1 MSDASLAHASADA
14 EQPAASPGF
23 STEIREVAITMPDGV
38 RLAATLY
45 LPPDAGTVQVPVVLE
60 YLPYRKDDSAGR
72 NLELNS
78 YLTRRGIAGAR
89 VDIRGTGNSE
99 GELPEGEYTEQEQRD
114 AETVIAWLAD
124 QPWCTGS
131 VGMWGI
137 SWGGFNSIQIAM
149 RQPPPPALKA
159 IIAVEASDDMFHD
172 DVHYIDGLLHLDE
185 YSVMIDQ
192 LNMLPPSPA
201 YPLDEDVL
209 ARRFDSE
216 PWLLAWLG
224 QQQDGPYWLRHSLR
238 TDYSRLT
245 IPAFLITGWW
255 DGYRDSVF
263 RMTRNAHAPVRAL
276 IGPWNHTWPHQAVP
290 GPPVEWRAHAVRWW
304 EHWLKGIDTGMLAE
318 PMAEVYV
325 QTWRPPD
332 PDLTELPGHWRSEDA
347 LPPARTRYDV
357 LYCGPGRTLADEPGP
372 PESQQL
378 RYVPSAG
385 VEAGHWWG
393 ELTVDQRGADAY
405 SLTFDSAP
413 LAEDLEIL
421 GFCQVD
427 IHGGADASPLNWFAR
442 LSDVAPDGTTTLVA
456 GGGRSDRPDALR
468 DPARPIPGPGGAGTE
483 PQPDWLPLQLHACS
497 WVFSRGHRIR
507 LAISNAMW
515 PMIWPTPHPAT
526 ATVRLGQ
533 TGTRLALPVVPA
545 TGPKELPAPVF
556 GEFEP
561 AEELEGVNSWG
572 DVLPVRWT
580 LVRDDKGVASIS
592 WRGTAGNEFAWGRVI
607 DEEYLRYEVDDERPA
622 QASARGEA
630 RTEVHLPDRLLI
642 FSSVLDLDGDADS
655 LRYRFRRE
663 LRRDGVLIR
672 QRSWERRFR
681 RDGH

>member
-1 MSDASLAHASADA
+1 MTDV
-14 EQPAASPGF
+14 P
-23 STEIREVAITMPDGV
+23 TTVIREARIPMPDGV
-38 RLAATLY
+38 SLAATLY
-45 LPPDAGTVQVPVVLE
+45 LPGGTETTPVPVVLE
-60 YLPYRKDDSAGR
+60 YLPYRKDDSVGR
-72 NLELNS
+72 NLELNG

-89 VDIRGTGNSE
+89 VDIRGTGNS
-99 GELPEGEYTEQEQRD
+99 GGDLPAGEYTEQEQLD
-114 AETVIAWLAD
+114 AEVVIAWLAD

-159 IIAVEASDDMFHD
+159 IIACEASDDMFHD

-192 LNMLPPSPA
+192 LNMLPPAPE
-201 YPLDEDVL
+201 YPLDEEVL

-216 PWLLAWLG
+216 PWLMTWLG
-224 QQQDGPYWLRHSLR
+224 QQQDGPYWRRNSLR
-238 TDYSRLT
+238 TDYSRLKV
-245 IPAFLITGWW
+245 PAFLITGWW

-263 RMTRNAHAPVRAL
+263 RMAGSAHAPVRAL
-276 IGPWNHTWPHQAVP
+276 IGPWNHTWPHHAVP
-290 GPPVEWRAHAVRWW
+290 GPAVEWRAHAVRWW
-304 EHWLKGIDTGMLAE
+304 DHWLKGIDTGLLDE
-318 PMAEVYV
+318 PMADVYV

-332 PDLTELPGHWRSEDA
+332 PDLTELPGYWRTETA
-347 LPPARTRYDV
+347 LPPERTCRQV
-357 LYCGPGRTLADEPGP
+357 LYCGAERTLSAEPGP
-372 PESQQL
+372 DESVQL

-385 VEAGHWWG
+385 IEAGHWWG

-421 GFCQVD
+421 GFCQVE

-442 LSDVAPDGTTTLVA
+442 VSDVAPDGTTTLVA
-456 GGGRSDRPDALR
+456 GGGRSDRPDPLR
-468 DPARPIPGPGGAGTE
+468 DPAAPEPGPSGAGAE

-497 WVFSRGHRIR
+497 WVFPRGHRIR

-526 ATVRLGQ
+526 STVRLGP

-545 TGPKELPAPVF
+545 ESRPVPVF
-556 GEFEP
+556 GDFEA
-561 AEELEGVNSWG
+561 AEELDGVSSWG
-572 DVLPVRWT
+572 DVLPVRWN
-580 LVRDDKGVASIS
+580 LVRDDHGTASIS
-592 WRGTAGNEFAWGRVI
+592 WRGTAGNVFGWGKVI
-607 DEEYLRYEVDDERPA
+607 DEEYLRYEVDDDRPA
-622 QASARGEA
+622 EASARGEA
-630 RTEVHLPDRLLI
+630 RTEVHLPDRLLV
-642 FSSVLDLDGDADS
+642 FSSCLDLDGDAGS

-672 QRSWERRFR
+672 ERSWERRFR

>member
-1 MSDASLAHASADA
+1 MTGL
-14 EQPAASPGF
+14 
-23 STEIREVAITMPDGV
+23 STVIREARITMPDGV

-45 LPPDAGTVQVPVVLE
+45 LPPDADTVPVPVVLE

-114 AETVIAWLAD
+114 AESVIAWLAD
-124 QPWCTGS
+124 QRWCTGS

-192 LNMLPPSPA
+192 LNMLPPSPE
-201 YPLDEDVL
+201 YPLDEEIL
-209 ARRFDSE
+209 TRRFDSE
-216 PWLLAWLG
+216 PWLLTWLG
-224 QQQDGPYWLRHSLR
+224 QQQDGPYWRRHSLR

-263 RMTRNAHAPVRAL
+263 RMTQNVRAPVRAL

-304 EHWLKGIDTGMLAE
+304 EHWLKGIDTGMLEE
-318 PMAEVYV
+318 PLADVYV

-332 PDLTELPGHWRSEDA
+332 PDLTELPGYWRSEDA
-347 LPPARTRYDV
+347 LPPARTRYHV
-357 LYCGPGRTLADEPGP
+357 LYCGPGRALAAEPGP
-372 PESQQL
+372 AESRQL

-442 LSDVAPDGTTTLVA
+442 VSDVAPDGTTTLVA
-456 GGGRSDRPDALR
+456 GGGRPDRADALR
-468 DPARPIPGPGGAGTE
+468 DPARPVPDQAGGGAE
-483 PQPDWLPLQLHACS
+483 PQPDWLPLQLHASS
-497 WVFSRGHRIR
+497 WVFQRGHRIR

-526 ATVRLGQ
+526 ATVRLGPA
-533 TGTRLALPVVPA
+533 GTRLALPVVPA
-545 TGPKELPAPVF
+545 ADRKLRAPVF
-556 GEFEP
+556 GDVEP
-561 AEELEGVNSWG
+561 ADDLEGSRSWG

-580 LVRDDKGVASIS
+580 LVRDDRGVASIS

-607 DEEYLRYEVDDERPA
+607 DEEYLRYEVDDDRPA
-622 QASARGEA
+622 EASARGEA

-642 FSSVLDLDGDADS
+642 FSSVLDLDCDAES
-655 LRYRFRRE
+655 LRYRFTRE

-672 QRSWERRFR
+672 ERSWERRFR

>member
-1 MSDASLAHASADA
+1 MTDVKTRQTFA
-14 EQPAASPGF
+14 
-23 STEIREVAITMPDGV
+23 TVIREARIPMRDGTA
-38 RLAATLY
+38 LAATLY
-45 LPPDAGTVQVPVVLE
+45 LPPDADTTPVPVVLE
-60 YLPYRKDDSAGR
+60 YLPYRKDDSVGR

-99 GELPEGEYTEQEQRD
+99 GDLPAGEYTEQEQRD
-114 AETVIAWLAD
+114 AEVVIAWLAAL
-124 QPWCTGS
+124 PWCTGS

-192 LNMLPPSPA
+192 LNMLPPSPE
-201 YPLDEDVL
+201 YPLDNEML

-216 PWLLAWLG
+216 PWLMTWLG
-224 QQQDGPYWLRHSLR
+224 QQQDGPYWLRNSLR

-245 IPAFLITGWW
+245 VPAFLITGWW

-263 RMTRNAHAPVRAL
+263 RMTQNAHAPVKAL
-276 IGPWNHTWPHQAVP
+276 IGPWNHTWPHIAVP
-290 GPPVEWRAHAVRWW
+290 GPAVEWRSRAVRWW
-304 EHWLKGIDTGMLAE
+304 DHWLKGTDTGLLDE
-318 PMAEVYV
+318 PMADVYV

-332 PDLTELPGHWRSEDA
+332 PNLTELPGHWRSEDA
-347 LPPARTRYDV
+347 LPPERTRREV
-357 LYCGPGRTLADEPGP
+357 LNCGSGHTLATKPGP
-372 PESQQL
+372 EESLRL

-405 SLTFDSAP
+405 SLVFDSAP
-413 LAEDLEIL
+413 LAEDVEIL
-421 GFCQVD
+421 GFCRVE
-427 IHGGADASPLNWFAR
+427 IHGSADASPLNWFAR
-442 LSDVAPDGTTTLVA
+442 VSDVAPDGTTTLVA
-456 GGGRSDRPDALR
+456 GGGRSDRPDPLR
-468 DPARPIPGPGGAGTE
+468 DPEAPVPGPVVGEVGAGAGAE
-483 PQPDWLPLQLHACS
+483 PEPDWLPLQLHACS
-497 WVFSRGHRIR
+497 WVFPRGHRIR

-526 ATVRLGQ
+526 ATVRLGP
-533 TGTRLALPVVPA
+533 TGTRLVLPVVPA
-545 TGPKELPAPVF
+545 ADRPVPVF
-556 GEFEP
+556 ADIEPGEE
-561 AEELEGVNSWG
+561 AQDASSWG

-580 LVRDDKGVASIS
+580 LVRDDKGMAAIS
-592 WRGTAGNEFAWGRVI
+592 WRGTAGNNFPWGKVV
-607 DEEYLRYEVDDERPA
+607 DEEYLRYEVDDDRPA
-622 QASARGEA
+622 EASARGEA

-642 FSSVLDLDGDADS
+642 FSSALDLDGDAES

-672 QRSWERRFR
+672 ERSWERRFR

>member
-1 MSDASLAHASADA
+1 M
-14 EQPAASPGF
+14 
-23 STEIREVAITMPDGV
+23 TEVKTRQTVATVIREARIPMPDGIA
-38 RLAATLY
+38 LAATLY
-45 LPPDAGTVQVPVVLE
+45 LPTDADTTPVPVVLE
-60 YLPYRKDDSAGR
+60 YLPYRKDDSVGR

-99 GELPEGEYTEQEQRD
+99 GELPAGEYTEQEQRD
-114 AETVIAWLAD
+114 AEVVIAWLAA

-149 RQPPPPALKA
+149 RQSPPSALKA

-192 LNMLPPSPA
+192 LNVLPPSPE
-201 YPLDEDVL
+201 YPLDTEVL

-216 PWLLAWLG
+216 PWLMTWLG
-224 QQQDGPYWLRHSLR
+224 QQQDGPYWLRNSLR
-238 TDYSRLT
+238 TDYSRLRV
-245 IPAFLITGWW
+245 PAFLITGWW

-263 RMTRNAHAPVRAL
+263 RMTQNAHAPVKAL
-276 IGPWNHTWPHQAVP
+276 IGPWNHTWPHIAVP
-290 GPPVEWRAHAVRWW
+290 GPAVEWRAHAVRWW
-304 EHWLKGIDTGMLAE
+304 EHWLKGIDTGLLDE
-318 PMAEVYV
+318 PMADVYV

-332 PDLTELPGHWRSEDA
+332 PDLTELPGYWRSEDA
-347 LPPARTRYDV
+347 LPPERTRHEV
-357 LYCGPGRTLADEPGP
+357 LYCGSGHALAAEPGP
-372 PESQQL
+372 EESVQL

-393 ELTVDQRGADAY
+393 ELTADQRGADAY
-405 SLTFDSAP
+405 SLVFDSPP
-413 LAEDLEIL
+413 LADDVEIL
-421 GFCQVD
+421 GFCRIE
-427 IHGGADASPLNWFAR
+427 IHGSADASPLNWFAR
-442 LSDVAPDGTTTLVA
+442 VSDVAPDGTTTLVA

-468 DPARPIPGPGGAGTE
+468 DPAAPVPGPDGAGAE
-483 PQPDWLPLQLHACS
+483 AQPDWLPLQLHACS
-497 WVFSRGHRIR
+497 WVFPRGHRIR

-515 PMIWPTPHPAT
+515 PMIWPTPQPAT
-526 ATVRLGQ
+526 ATVRLGP
-533 TGTRLALPVVPA
+533 TGTRLALPMVPA
-545 TGPKELPAPVF
+545 ADRPVPF
-556 GEFEP
+556 FADIEP
-561 AEELEGVNSWG
+561 GEELQDTSSWG

-580 LVRDDKGVASIS
+580 LVRDDKGVAAIS
-592 WRGTAGNEFAWGRVI
+592 WRGAAGNNFPWGKVV
-607 DEEYLRYEVDDERPA
+607 DEEYLRYEVHDDRPA

-642 FSSVLDLDGDADS
+642 FNSVLELDGDAES

-672 QRSWERRFR
+672 ERTWERRFR